1 MIYPPGLSISD
12 DPDIFGDKIVWGRST
27 DYYYDIGL
35 QEMVYPE
42 GLFIYG
48 HPAIYGTKI
57 VSSRSRGYYD
67 LDLQQYILVRVFLGE
82 KPDIF
87 EDSVVGRNYDA
98 IGPITV
104 NIFIWEPV
112 CKQRQISD
120 SGCAFTPKI
129 YNDIVV
135 WMDERNGN
143 RDIYMAMIGGCCG
156 DAEHPYPVGDLNH
169 DCRVNIVDL
178 AILAS
183 HWLECTAPECDSDE
197 QPSPPPRR

>member
-129 YNDIVV
+129 YNDLDSQKFSLPYCVLRACVFLQQCHVDHSHFLHDSTKFCVV
-135 WMDERNGN
+135 
-143 RDIYMAMIGGCCG
+143 
-156 DAEHPYPVGDLNH
+156 V
-169 DCRVNIVDL
+169 
-178 AILAS
+178 
-183 HWLECTAPECDSDE
+183 
-197 QPSPPPRR
+197 